1 VTVVVSRAARQKE
14 KGPPAALTHAFLQ
27 YSYLQLLDLLT
38 TVAFLIQGVREGNPV
53 VRMAL
58 ELSPNPLGGLVVV
71 KALALILG
79 VYCWRS
85 RKLLLLSRVNVLF
98 AALVAWNLFAL
109 ILGTAFP
116 HGIG

>member
-1 VTVVVSRAARQKE
+1 M
-14 KGPPAALTHAFLQ
+14 AALTQVFLQ

-58 ELSPNPLGGLVVV
+58 EIWPNPLVGLCLV
-71 KALALILG
+71 KALALVLG
-79 VYCWRS
+79 FYCLRN
-85 RKLLLLSRVNVLF
+85 RKLVLLGRVNVLF

-109 ILGTAFP
+109 ILGTALP
-116 HGIG
+116 DRVG